1 MNDELQR
8 EAGLATA
15 LHEYADGVHPD
26 LDTLVTSSRR
36 AGTRI
41 RRRRRIA
48 VVVGTATAV
57 AGIVGIVGVASIGAA
72 LSGGTT
78 TTQEGPGFAA
88 QPAAAPHT
96 PKAPHR
102 LRSLGAGSTDA
113 IYHGQ
118 AVSIHVAGW
127 RLVGPVA
134 DDKQILEGP
143 GGAVADIVWRE
154 GAEHD
159 AWASSADKG
168 NAPGVWTSKVH
179 DGVFVSIQ
187 AGSGTSDADVQA
199 LGASLTWN

>member
-1 MNDELQR
+1 MNDTDLEL
-8 EAGLATA
+8 GLGTA
-15 LHEYADGVHPD
+15 LRAYADTTSTD
-26 LDTLVTSSRR
+26 LDSLVTSSRR

-48 VVVGTATAV
+48 VTVGTTAAV
-57 AGIVGIVGVASIGAA
+57 AGIVGVASLGAA

-78 TTQEGPGFAA
+78 TTQEGLGFAA
-88 QPAAAPHT
+88 QPTAAPHT
-96 PKAPHR
+96 PKAHHR
-102 LRSLGAGSTDA
+102 LRSLGAGRTDA

-118 AVSIHVAGW
+118 AVTIHLAGW
-127 RLVGPVA
+127 KQVGPVA
-134 DDKQILEGP
+134 DDKQTLEGP
-143 GGAVADIVWRE
+143 GGAVAGIVWRE

-168 NAPGVWTSKVH
+168 NASGVWTSKVH
-179 DGVFVSIQ
+179 HGVFVSIQ